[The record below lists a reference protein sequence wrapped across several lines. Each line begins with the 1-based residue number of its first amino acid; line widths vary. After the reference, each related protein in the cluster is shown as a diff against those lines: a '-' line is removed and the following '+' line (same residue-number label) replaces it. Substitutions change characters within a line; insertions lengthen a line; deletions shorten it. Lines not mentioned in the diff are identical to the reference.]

1 MMWSWVSF
9 AVGIF
14 VGWVIMFVMVLAL
27 IATDDEDDKRWWE

>member
-14 VGWVIMFVMVLAL
+14 VGWAIMFVMVLAL
-27 IATDDEDDKRWWE
+27 IATDDEDKRWWE